1 MNSVYIYKIKKRI
14 ECTIDVMMRR
24 RGRGMWVRYMNIG
37 EEWLCL
43 CGMKMLTSWWWWWWG
58 WWGWRWWSWWWCT
71 GSIDYVVGGFSHV
84 KGRWVYGFCSL
95 LSAIAMVACHF
106 LSLVALKKCQTLRQI
121 YLLKRMTLFW
131 LNSVVRWMVVEN
143 RKEKIGEKRMSIVGF
158 EPTLSRTR
166 TWVWRLR
173 PHAPRLKYFKFPF
186 MRQISNFLFIS
197 FIFYMGFRECQKTS
211 LKIENT

>member
-1 MNSVYIYKIKKRI
+1 MSSVGL
-14 ECTIDVMMRR
+14 VMWRVAGSM
-24 RGRGMWVRYMNIG
+24 VFVLY
-37 EEWLCL
+37 CL
-43 CGMKMLTSWWWWWWG
+43 LYCYGCLPFSLSG
-58 WWGWRWWSWWWCT
+58 
-71 GSIDYVVGGFSHV
+71 GSE
-84 KGRWVYGFCSL
+84 
-95 LSAIAMVACHF
+95 
-106 LSLVALKKCQTLRQI
+106 KCQTLRQI

-197 FIFYMGFRECQKTS
+197 FIFYMGMSKN
-211 LKIENT
+211 LIEN